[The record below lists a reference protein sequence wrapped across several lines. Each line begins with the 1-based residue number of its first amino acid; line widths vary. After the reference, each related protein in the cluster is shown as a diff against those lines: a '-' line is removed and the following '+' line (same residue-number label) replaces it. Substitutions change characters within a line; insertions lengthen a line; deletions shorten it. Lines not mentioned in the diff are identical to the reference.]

1 MITVRVSMVTAATYA
16 AEGVWR
22 CLERQAT
29 VRGDMSERV
38 DMDAESGRAVLGRTL
53 RLLREKAGKSL
64 GQLADETGYD

>member
-1 MITVRVSMVTAATYA
+1 
-16 AEGVWR
+16 
-22 CLERQAT
+22 
-29 VRGDMSERV
+29 MSERV